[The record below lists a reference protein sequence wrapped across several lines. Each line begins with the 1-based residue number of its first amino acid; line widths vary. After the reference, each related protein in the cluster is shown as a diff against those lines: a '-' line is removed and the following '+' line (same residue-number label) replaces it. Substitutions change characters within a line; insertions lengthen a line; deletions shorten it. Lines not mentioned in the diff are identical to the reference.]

1 MTCVE
6 CKKKAATVFFKAVVN
21 NKITEMSLCESCA
34 RNKGI
39 ELTMGQDFLS
49 FSGLFGNLSELAKE
63 FLPVEKKSLRCPAC
77 GLKYSQFKETG
88 RLGCP
93 ECYKSFEPQLTQ
105 LLTRIHGC
113 SSHSGKKY
121 ETCAPDGAAG
131 GELSARLLDALKKEL
146 KAAVAREDFE
156 TAAGLRDK
164 IRNCEGKNNA
174 A

>member
-1 MTCVE
+1 MNCME
-6 CKKKAATVFFKAVVN
+6 CKKKAASVFFKAVVN

-34 RNKGI
+34 RDKGI

-49 FSGLFGNLSELAKE
+49 FSGLFGDLSELAKE

-113 SSHSGKKY
+113 ALHSGKKY
-121 ETCAPDGAAG
+121 QPSPAPGPASPLLIEAA
-131 GELSARLLDALKKEL
+131 RKEL
-146 KAAVAREDFE
+146 KAAVEREDFE
-156 TAAGLRDK
+156 TAARLRDK
-164 IRNCEGKNNA
+164 IKEYEGKNNA
-174 A
+174 AE